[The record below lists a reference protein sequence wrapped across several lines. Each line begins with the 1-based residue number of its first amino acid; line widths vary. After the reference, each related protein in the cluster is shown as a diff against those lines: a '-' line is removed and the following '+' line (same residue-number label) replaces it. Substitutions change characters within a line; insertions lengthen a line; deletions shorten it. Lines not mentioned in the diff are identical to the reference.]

1 MILSPH
7 IAILSSPS
15 QHFQN
20 EVNSLNAL
28 ELSHAI
34 VDILDEKQAQDILL
48 LDITGLA
55 PFADYFVIASAS
67 SDRQSKALVDI
78 LVGALR
84 DQRIKPMF
92 IEGESQSGWQ
102 LLDYGNVIVHI
113 FSPELREFYR
123 LEDLWSEA
131 KVVVRMQ

>member
-1 MILSPH
+1 
-7 IAILSSPS
+7 
-15 QHFQN
+15 
-20 EVNSLNAL
+20 VNSLNAL
-28 ELSHAI
+28 ELSHTI
-34 VDILDEKQAQDILL
+34 IDILDEKQAQDILL

-78 LVGALR
+78 LEGEMR

-113 FSPELREFYR
+113 FSPELRDFYR